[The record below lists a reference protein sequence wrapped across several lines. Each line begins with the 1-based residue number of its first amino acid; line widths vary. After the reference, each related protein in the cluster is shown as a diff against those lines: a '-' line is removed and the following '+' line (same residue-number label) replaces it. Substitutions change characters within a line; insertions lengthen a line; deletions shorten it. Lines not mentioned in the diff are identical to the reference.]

1 MRKGIFAALTVSI
14 FMAVTAT
21 SALATGAIA
30 VNDGMG
36 TAADEV
42 GYGVGWGANQKEA
55 EDAAINE
62 CKSAGND
69 QCKVAV
75 WFEQCGAYAGDR
87 VHVGAGFGET
97 KEAAEKMALEK
108 CPNCKIVVSECQ

>member
-1 MRKGIFAALTVSI
+1 MRKRIFAALTASI
-14 FMAVTAT
+14 FLTIGAT

-30 VNDGMG
+30 VNDALG
-36 TAADEV
+36 TSAEEV

-55 EDAAINE
+55 EENAVKE

-75 WFEQCGAYAGDR
+75 WFEKCGAYVGDR
-87 VHVGAGFGET
+87 VHVGAGFGDT
-97 KEAAEKMALEK
+97 KEAAEKVALEK
-108 CPNCKIVVSECQ
+108 CPDCKVIVSECQ

>member
-1 MRKGIFAALTVSI
+1 MRKGIIAALTVSL
-14 FMAVTAT
+14 FMTVSVT

-36 TAADEV
+36 TSAEEV
-42 GYGVGWGANQKEA
+42 GYGVGWGADQKAAEA
-55 EDAAINE
+55 DAIKQCTE
-62 CKSAGND
+62 AGND
-69 QCKVAV
+69 TCKVAV
-75 WFEQCGAYAGDR
+75 WFEQCGAYVGDR

-108 CPNCKIVVSECQ
+108 CPNCKVIVSECQ

>member
-1 MRKGIFAALTVSI
+1 MRTRVFAALTASLFVVA
-14 FMAVTAT
+14 MAT

-30 VNDGMG
+30 VNDAMG

-42 GYGVGWGANQKEA
+42 GYGVGWGTNQKEA
-55 EDAAINE
+55 EDAAVKE

-108 CPNCKIVVSECQ
+108 CPNCKLIVSECQ